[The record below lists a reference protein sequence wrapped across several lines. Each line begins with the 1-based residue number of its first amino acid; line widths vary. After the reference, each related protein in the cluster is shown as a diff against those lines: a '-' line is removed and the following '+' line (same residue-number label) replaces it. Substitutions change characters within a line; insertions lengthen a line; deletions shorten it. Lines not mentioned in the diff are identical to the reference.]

1 MNSASDR
8 ISRRADFAPP
18 RAFGGIFYL
27 LVFLASFAY
36 PLPSTGAQTPGPPVE
51 AETALVAPVVRKLEL
66 SGTVTSPRVSS
77 ISTSFQGLVS
87 AVHFDSGARVKTGD
101 LLLEL
106 DSELEEAAHKQT
118 EALAAQAA
126 GELADAKRRLG
137 IAKKLAER
145 KYGTQN
151 EVEARQAEVEIDRA
165 AYESAKAAHARRA
178 AILERHRLRA
188 PYSGVISKKMAEVGQ
203 WVVPGTPAFEL
214 VEMEGLRIDV
224 PVPQQYY
231 ARLREGAEVSVKFD
245 AIPGETIPARIG
257 ALIPVSDPDART
269 FTLRVLP
276 EGEDIPITPGMS
288 ARIAVNLST
297 GRQDVVVNRDAII
310 RHPDGRT
317 TVWVLEQ
324 KGDKTLVEERKI
336 EIGLA
341 FDGVFQVRSG
351 LKEGERVVVR
361 GNESLREGQAVRLA
375 N

>member
-1 MNSASDR
+1 M
-8 ISRRADFAPP
+8 
-18 RAFGGIFYL
+18 
-27 LVFLASFAY
+27 
-36 PLPSTGAQTPGPPVE
+36 
-51 AETALVAPVVRKLEL
+51 
-66 SGTVTSPRVSS
+66 TSPRVSS

-87 AVHFDSGARVKTGD
+87 AVHFDSGAKVKTGD

-106 DSELEEAAHKQT
+106 DSELEEAAYKQT

-126 GELADAKRRLG
+126 GELADANRRLG

-151 EVEARQAEVEIDRA
+151 EVEARQAEVEIDSA

-341 FDGVFQVRSG
+341 FDGVFQVHSG

>member
-1 MNSASDR
+1 MNSASAR
-8 ISRRADFAPP
+8 VSHRADFAPS
-18 RAFGGIFYL
+18 RKVGGIACL

-36 PLPSTGAQTPGPPVE
+36 PLPSTDAQTPGPPVE

-87 AVHFDSGARVKTGD
+87 AVHFDSGAKVKTGD

-151 EVEARQAEVEIDRA
+151 EVEARQAEVEIDSA

-276 EGEDIPITPGMS
+276 EGKDIPITPGMS
-288 ARIAVNLST
+288 ARVAVNLST
-297 GRQDVVVNRDAII
+297 GRQDVVVNRDAVI

-351 LKEGERVVVR
+351 LKEGERIVVR

>member
-1 MNSASDR
+1 MNSASAHTN
-8 ISRRADFAPP
+8 RRADFAPP
-18 RAFGGIFYL
+18 CDVGGVFYL

-87 AVHFDSGARVKTGD
+87 AVHFDSGAKVKTGD

-165 AYESAKAAHARRA
+165 AYESAKAAQARRA

-288 ARIAVNLST
+288 ARIGVNMST

-324 KGDKTLVEERKI
+324 KGDKMLVEERKI

-361 GNESLREGQAVRLA
+361 GNESLREGQAVQLA